1 MIGPIADG
9 IVGIVKAGH
18 RKKAWLSATALLL
31 CLVVGVG
38 YLTLGALRWNP
49 LRSTYVATVE
59 LPASG
64 GLLRNQDVTLRGVPI
79 GKVSNLY
86 ITPEGVNAE
95 VRLNSST
102 KLSASTKGRVA
113 GLSAAGEQ
121 YIDFD
126 GGNSEA
132 PYLDEGSVLKLGTT
146 EVPVT
151 LGELLGHSDGM
162 LKQVDTQKMEIIKKE
177 LGMSKDGPQKIRDI
191 MDGGTYL
198 VSLLDGIAPQTVS
211 LLNTSRTTLQL
222 VNEKQE
228 GMKVATDNFNK
239 TFGGVNRMVGGFREL
254 MVAAPK
260 TFGATNNAFGDNA
273 DTMALLLGDLVTVSE
288 LMYMRVPALNALFP
302 NHRGSLMDSMSNA
315 IHSNAIW
322 FTLDIYPRYT
332 CDYGTPRR
340 APAIADYPEPFKY
353 GNYCADTD
361 PAVLIRGA
369 KNAPRPAGDDTAGP
383 PMGADLT
390 EQTNP
395 TPEGRYSIPTPY
407 GGPTLPI
414 EPPK

>member
-18 RKKAWLSATALLL
+18 RKKAWLSAIALLA
-31 CLVVGVG
+31 CLVVGIA
-38 YLTLGALRWNP
+38 YLTLGALQWNP
-49 LRSTYVATVE
+49 LRKTYVATVE

-64 GLLRNQDVTLRGVPI
+64 GLLKNQDVTLRGVQI
-79 GKVSNLY
+79 GKVSDLY

-102 KLSASTKGRVA
+102 ELSQSTKGRVA

-126 GGNSEA
+126 GGTGEA
-132 PYLDEGSVLKLGTT
+132 PYLSEGSVLKLGST

-162 LKQVDTQKMEIIKKE
+162 LKQVDTTKMEIIKKE
-177 LGMSKDGPQKIRDI
+177 LGMSTAGPQKIRDI

-198 VSLLDGIAPQTVS
+198 VGLLDGIAPQTVQ

-222 VNEKQE
+222 VADKQE
-228 GMKVATDNFNK
+228 GMKVATANFDK
-239 TFGGVNRMVGGFREL
+239 TFAGVNRMVGGFREL
-254 MVAAPK
+254 MTAAPK
-260 TFGATNNAFGDNA
+260 TFNATNNTFNDNS
-273 DTMALLLGDLVTVSE
+273 DTMASLLGDLVTTTE

-302 NHRGSLMDSMSNA
+302 SYRGSLLDSLSSA
-315 IHSNAIW
+315 IHDNGFWLSM
-322 FTLDIYPRYT
+322 DIYPRYA
-332 CDYGTPRR
+332 CDYGTPRD

-353 GNYCADTD
+353 GSYCMDTD

-383 PMGADLT
+383 PAGADLGERT
-390 EQTNP
+390 SP
-395 TPEGRYSIPTPY
+395 SPEGRYSIPTPY

>member
-9 IVGIVKAGH
+9 VVGFVKAAH
-18 RKKAWLSATALLL
+18 RKKAWLSALALLL
-31 CLVVGVG
+31 CLAIGVG

-49 LRSTYVATVE
+49 FRSTYTAMVE

-64 GLLRNQDVTLRGVPI
+64 GLLKNQDVTLRGVPI
-79 GKVSNLY
+79 GKVTNLFL
-86 ITPEGVNAE
+86 TPKGVDAE
-95 VRLNSST
+95 VKLNSST
-102 KLSASTKGRVA
+102 KISGTTKGRVA

-126 GGNSEA
+126 GGNGEG
-132 PYLDEGSVLKLGTT
+132 PYLADGSVLKLGST

-162 LKQVDTQKMEIIKKE
+162 LKQIDTNKMEIIKKE
-177 LGMSKDGPQKIRDI
+177 LGMSKEGPQKIRDI

-198 VSLLDGIAPQTVS
+198 ISTLDGVMPQTTR

-222 VNEKQE
+222 VADKQE
-228 GMKVATDNFNK
+228 GMAVATGNFNK
-239 TFGGVNRMVGGFREL
+239 TFGGINRMVGGFREL
-254 MVAAPK
+254 MQAAPK
-260 TFGATNNAFGDNA
+260 TFSATNNTFSDNSE
-273 DTMALLLGDLVTVSE
+273 TMAMLLGDLVTTSE
-288 LMYMRVPALNALFP
+288 LMYLRVPALNALFP
-302 NHRGSLMDSMSNA
+302 SYRGSLLDSLSSAVHDNA
-315 IHSNAIW
+315 FWLSM
-322 FTLDIYPRYT
+322 DIYPRYS
-332 CDYGTPRR
+332 CDYGTPRD
-340 APAIADYPEPFKY
+340 APAFADYPEPFKY
-353 GNYCADTD
+353 GNYCRDDD

-383 PMGADLT
+383 PAGADLGERT
-390 EQTNP
+390 SL

-407 GGPTLPI
+407 GGPTLPL

>member
-1 MIGPIADG
+1 MNAIADG
-9 IVGIVKAGH
+9 IVGFVKAAH
-18 RKKAWLSATALLL
+18 RKKAWLSALALLL
-31 CLVVGVG
+31 CLVVGVA

-49 LRSTYVATVE
+49 LRSTYTAMVE

-102 KLSASTKGRVA
+102 RVSESTKGRVA

-126 GGNSEA
+126 GGDSEA
-132 PYLDEGSVLKLGTT
+132 PYLDNGSVIKLGST

-151 LGELLGHSDGM
+151 LGELLGHADGM

-198 VSLLDGIAPQTVS
+198 VSLLDGVAPQTVS

-222 VNEKQE
+222 VADKQE

-239 TFGGVNRMVGGFREL
+239 TFAGVNRMVGGFRQL

-260 TFGATNNAFGDNA
+260 TFDATNNAFNDNG
-273 DTMALLLGDLVTVSE
+273 DTMASLLGDLVTVSE
-288 LMYMRVPALNALFP
+288 LMYLRVPALNALFP
-302 NHRGSLMDSMSNA
+302 TYRGSLMDSLSSA
-315 IHSNAIW
+315 IHDEGIW
-322 FTLDIYPRYT
+322 LTMDIYPRYA
-332 CDYGTPRR
+332 CDYGTPRE
-340 APAIADYPEPFKY
+340 APALANFPEPYKY
-353 GNYCADTD
+353 GSYCMDTD

-383 PMGADLT
+383 PAGADLGALT
-390 EQTNP
+390 SP
-395 TPEGRYSIPTPY
+395 SPEGRYSVPTPY

>member
-1 MIGPIADG
+1 MSVIADG
-9 IVGIVKAGH
+9 IVGTVKALH
-18 RKKAWLSATALLL
+18 RKKAWLSAIALLL
-31 CLVVGVG
+31 CLVVGIA

-49 LRSTYVATVE
+49 LRSTYVAMVE

-64 GLLRNQDVTLRGVPI
+64 GLLRNQDVTLRGVAI
-79 GKVSNLY
+79 GKVTNLFL
-86 ITPEGVNAE
+86 TPEGVNAE

-102 KLSASTKGRVA
+102 KVSESTKGRVA

-132 PYLDEGSVLKLGTT
+132 PYLDNGSVLKLGST

-151 LGELLGHSDGM
+151 LGELLGHADGM
-162 LKQVDTQKMEIIKKE
+162 LKQIDTQKMEMIKKE
-177 LGMSKDGPQKIRDI
+177 LGMSKEGPQKIRDI

-198 VSLLDGIAPQTVS
+198 VSLLDGVAPQTVS

-222 VNEKQE
+222 VADKQE
-228 GMKVATDNFNK
+228 GMKVASDNFNK
-239 TFGGVNRMVGGFREL
+239 TFAGVNRMVGGFRQL
-254 MVAAPK
+254 MQAAPK
-260 TFGATNNAFGDNA
+260 TFDATNNAFNDNGDP
-273 DTMALLLGDLVTVSE
+273 MASLLGDLVTVSE

-302 NHRGSLMDSMSNA
+302 TYRGSLMDSLTSA
-315 IHSNAIW
+315 IHDEGIW
-322 FTLDIYPRYT
+322 LTMDIYPRYA
-332 CDYGTPRR
+332 CDYGTPRA
-340 APAIADYPEPFKY
+340 APALANFPEPFKY
-353 GNYCADTD
+353 GGYCMDTD

-383 PMGADLT
+383 PAGADLAELT
-390 EQTNP
+390 SP
-395 TPEGRYSIPTPY
+395 SPEGRYSVPTPY

>member
-1 MIGPIADG
+1 MINPIANG
-9 IVGIVKAGH
+9 IVGFVKAAH
-18 RKKAWLSATALLL
+18 RKKAWLSAFALLA
-31 CLVVGVG
+31 CLAVGIA
-38 YLTLGALRWNP
+38 YLTLGALQWNP
-49 LRSTYVATVE
+49 LRSTYLATVE

-64 GLLRNQDVTLRGVPI
+64 GLLKNQDVTLRGVQI
-79 GKVSNLY
+79 GKVSNLS

-102 KLSASTKGRVA
+102 KLSESTKGRVA

-126 GGNSEA
+126 GGNGEG
-132 PYLDEGSVLKLGTT
+132 PYLSDGSVLKLGST

-162 LKQVDTQKMEIIKKE
+162 LKQIDTTKMEIIKKE

-198 VSLLDGIAPQTVS
+198 VGLLDGVAPQTVR
-211 LLNTSRTTLQL
+211 LLNTSRSTLQL
-222 VNEKQE
+222 VADKQE
-228 GMKVATDNFNK
+228 GMAVATGNFNK

-254 MVAAPK
+254 MQAAPK
-260 TFGATNNAFGDNA
+260 TFNATNNTFADNSE
-273 DTMALLLGDLVTVSE
+273 TMGMLLGDLVTTTE
-288 LMYMRVPALNALFP
+288 LMYLRVPALNSLFP
-302 NHRGSLMDSMSNA
+302 TYRGSLLDSLSSA
-315 IHSNAIW
+315 IHDNAFW
-322 FTLDIYPRYT
+322 LSMDIYPRYT
-332 CDYGTPRR
+332 CDYGTPRN
-340 APAIADYPEPFKY
+340 APAIADFPEPFKY
-353 GNYCADTD
+353 GNYCMDTD

-383 PMGADLT
+383 PAGADLGQ
-390 EQTNP
+390 QTSP
-395 TPEGRYSIPTPY
+395 SPEGRYSVPTPY

>member
-1 MIGPIADG
+1 MIGAIADG
-9 IVGIVKAGH
+9 VVGVVKAGH
-18 RKKAWLSATALLL
+18 RKKAWLSALALLL
-31 CLVVGVG
+31 CLVLGLA

-86 ITPEGVNAE
+86 ITREGVNAE

-102 KLSASTKGRVA
+102 KLSESTRGRVA

-132 PYLDEGSVLKLGTT
+132 PFLSDGSVLKLGTT

-151 LGELLGHSDGM
+151 LGELLGHADGM

-177 LGMSKDGPQKIRDI
+177 LGMSKEGPQKIRDI

-198 VSLLDGIAPQTVS
+198 ISLLDGVAPQTVS
-211 LLNTSRTTLQL
+211 LLNTSRSTLQL
-222 VNEKQE
+222 VADKQE
-228 GMKVATDNFNK
+228 GMKVATQNFDK
-239 TFGGVNRMVGGFREL
+239 TFDGVNRMVGGFRQL

-260 TFGATNNAFGDNA
+260 TFGATNNAFEDNSE
-273 DTMALLLGDLVTVSE
+273 TMAMLLGDLVSVSE
-288 LMYMRVPALNALFP
+288 LMYLRVPALNALFP
-302 NHRGSLMDSMSNA
+302 TYRGSLMDSLTSA
-315 IHSNAIW
+315 IHDNGIW
-322 FTLDIYPRYT
+322 LTMDIYPRYA
-332 CDYGTPRR
+332 CDYGTPRT
-340 APAIADYPEPFKY
+340 APAAADYPEPFKY
-353 GNYCADTD
+353 AGYCMDTD

-383 PMGADLT
+383 PMGADLGERT
-390 EQTNP
+390 SP
-395 TPEGRYSIPTPY
+395 SPEGRYSIPTPY